1 MSYEANVRSIT
12 LLAGADFST
21 TGQHRF
27 GKIGTDGKVE
37 LNGAAERAAG
47 AIGNDPA
54 EDQPL
59 ELQLGDVLEVEIG
72 SGGLAAGDL
81 VASGASG
88 VAITQAATAI
98 VLGHC
103 LKGGVEGELG
113 TILFQP
119 QGAP

>member
-1 MSYEANVRSIT
+1 MSYHANVRSIP

-21 TGQHRF
+21 TGQYRF

-37 LNGAAERAAG
+37 LAGAGERAAG
-47 AIGNDPA
+47 VIGNDPA
-54 EDQPL
+54 EDQAL
-59 ELQLGDVLEVEIG
+59 ELQIGDVLEVEIG
-72 SGGLAAGDL
+72 SGGLSAGDV

-88 VAITQAATAI
+88 VAVTQAATAI

-103 LKGGVEGELG
+103 LKGGSEGELG
-113 TILFQP
+113 SILFQP